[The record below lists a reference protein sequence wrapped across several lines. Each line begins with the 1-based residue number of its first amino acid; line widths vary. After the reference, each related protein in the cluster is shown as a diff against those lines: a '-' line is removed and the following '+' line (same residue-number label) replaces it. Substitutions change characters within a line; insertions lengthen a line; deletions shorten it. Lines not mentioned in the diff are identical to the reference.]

1 MGIYQYIYMSI
12 CYAIVSVCLSY
23 FRLVCDSF
31 DSEDCVG
38 VLTYS
43 HSVPPQ
49 KLKEPIN
56 LLSISVCLLGCVVC
70 LLNSIQ
76 CLTIFSCMSPFVC
89 QYQESASPNRMG
101 PCGRKRHILELRQ
114 CNYLCRTLSVN
125 CP

>member
-1 MGIYQYIYMSI
+1 MGIYQYINVYLL
-12 CYAIVSVCLSY
+12 CHCVCLSY
-23 FRLVCDSF
+23 FCLVCGSF

-56 LLSISVCLLGCVVC
+56 LSSISVCLLGCVVC

-76 CLTIFSCMSPFVC
+76 CLTIFPCMSLFV
-89 QYQESASPNRMG
+89 
-101 PCGRKRHILELRQ
+101 
-114 CNYLCRTLSVN
+114 
-125 CP
+125 